1 MDYEG
6 GDLHDN
12 GEAHLRDTD
21 DRFALDAL
29 VADVGKGNVIDAEL
43 LDGSPIE
50 GHELDE
56 MDEVQAALVASHCFQ
71 MLFDYEVENQRGADA
86 NPEEGVWSGTVE
98 GFRFVITRDEV
109 GDLILDF
116 IPENQ

>member
-1 MDYEG
+1 
-6 GDLHDN
+6 
-12 GEAHLRDTD
+12 
-21 DRFALDAL
+21 
-29 VADVGKGNVIDAEL
+29 
-43 LDGSPIE
+43 
-50 GHELDE
+50 
-56 MDEVQAALVASHCFQ
+56 